1 MNYEETLVYLYDLQR
16 FGIKLDLSN
25 ITTILSRLGN
35 PHLEFPSIHIAG
47 TNGKGSVAAMLHS
60 ILCESGYRAGL
71 YTSPHLVDFR
81 ERIRVGSVG
90 SSFES
95 KLDKFEQELIEKD
108 FIFDFVQ
115 GLKDEID
122 RQGFTFF
129 EVTTA
134 MAFEYFAC
142 QKVDVAI
149 VETGLGGRLDATN
162 MINPLISVITN
173 ISLEHTKHLGD
184 AIPQIAA
191 EKAGIIKDGIPTITA
206 VSQPEALD
214 VIRSV
219 CAEKNSELIHV
230 QDGSSYTVLD
240 FSIQGSEFNFFSNSC
255 KHENLELRL
264 AGEHQ
269 VLNAAT
275 CLTVIQK
282 LRQLGWGVE
291 EPAIRAGLKKVNWRA
306 RLEVFKREPLVLL
319 DVAHNPAGTK
329 ALIETLDQFFPERR
343 IIFVFGVMEDKDY
356 RSMLREICK
365 KAKFMVLTKPD
376 YKRAAEPESLKE
388 AVIPLNLPF
397 EIVLQVMQ
405 AYLYALKK
413 AKADDIICIT
423 GSHLTVGEFL
433 NSFQSH

>member
-1 MNYEETLVYLYDLQR
+1 MNYEEIVFYLYNLER

-25 ITTILSRLGN
+25 ITTILNRLGN

-81 ERIRVGSVG
+81 ERIRVGP
-90 SSFES
+90 
-95 KLDKFEQELIEKD
+95 ELIEKD
-108 FIFDFVQ
+108 FVFDFVQ
-115 GLKDEID
+115 RLKDEID
-122 RQGFTFF
+122 RKGFTFF

-134 MAFEYFAC
+134 MAFAYFAC

-214 VIRSV
+214 AIRSV
-219 CAEKNSELIHV
+219 CAEKNSEFIHV
-230 QDGSSYTVLD
+230 QEGSSYTVLD
-240 FSIQGSEFNFFSNSC
+240 SLIHGTKFNFSSNSFSY
-255 KHENLELRL
+255 ENLELSL

-269 VLNAAT
+269 VLNAVT
-275 CLTVIQK
+275 CLTAIQK
-282 LRQLGWGVE
+282 LRELGWRVE
-291 EPAIRAGLKKVNWRA
+291 EQAITDGLKKVNWRA
-306 RLEVFKREPLVLL
+306 RLEVFKKEPLVLL
-319 DVAHNPAGTK
+319 DVAHNPVGMT
-329 ALIETLDQFFPERR
+329 ALVQALDQLFPERQ
-343 IIFVFGVMEDKDY
+343 IIFIFGVLEDKDH

-365 KAKFMVLTKPD
+365 KTKFMVLTKPD
-376 YKRAAEPESLKE
+376 YKRAAEPEALEEEVVKASISYKI
-388 AVIPLNLPF
+388 IP
-397 EIVLQVMQ
+397 QVKQ
-405 AYLYALKK
+405 AYLFALKK
-413 AKADDIICIT
+413 AETDDIICIT
-423 GSHLTVGEFL
+423 GSHFTVGEFL
-433 NSFQSH
+433 SMCQPD

>member
-25 ITTILSRLGN
+25 ITTILNRLGN

-81 ERIRVGSVG
+81 ERIRVGP
-90 SSFES
+90 
-95 KLDKFEQELIEKD
+95 ELIEKD
-108 FIFDFVQ
+108 FVFDFVQ
-115 GLKDEID
+115 RLKDEID

-142 QKVDVAI
+142 QKVDVAV
-149 VETGLGGRLDATN
+149 VEAGLGGRLDATN

-184 AIPQIAA
+184 AIPQIAS

-219 CAEKNSELIHV
+219 CAEKDSELIHV

-291 EPAIRAGLKKVNWRA
+291 EPAIRVGLKKVNWRA

-356 RSMLREICK
+356 SSMLNEMCK

-376 YKRAAEPESLKE
+376 YKRAAKPESLKQIVANE
-388 AVIPLNLPF
+388 NISY
-397 EIVLQVMQ
+397 EIVPQVKQ
-405 AYLYALKK
+405 AYLFALKK
-413 AKADDIICIT
+413 ATVDDIICIT